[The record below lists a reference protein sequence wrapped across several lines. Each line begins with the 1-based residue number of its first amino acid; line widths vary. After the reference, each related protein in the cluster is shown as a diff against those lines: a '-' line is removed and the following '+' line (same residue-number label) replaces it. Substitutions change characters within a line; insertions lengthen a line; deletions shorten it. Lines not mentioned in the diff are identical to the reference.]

1 MGPIL
6 ITHFVNFLS
15 GKGDD
20 SSYYYGL
27 VLALI
32 LFMVKTMESL
42 LQRQWHLGRQQ
53 IGIKV
58 RATLTV
64 LVYKKSLPIQ
74 YVGSNSRNQL
84 KVRFQLVTWM
94 LLYYPRKS
102 MNYLTAIVI
111 EVEAITREIFL

>member
-1 MGPIL
+1 MPKASLCYVRRSLSRNVVFAGANKIASYMGPIL

-42 LQRQWHLGRQQ
+42 LQRQWYLGRQQ
-53 IGIKV
+53 IGIRV
-58 RATLTV
+58 RATLMV
-64 LVYKKSLPIQ
+64 LVYKKSLLITTQ
-74 YVGSNSRNQL
+74 
-84 KVRFQLVTWM
+84 KVLFDSL
-94 LLYYPRKS
+94 
-102 MNYLTAIVI
+102 
-111 EVEAITREIFL
+111 